1 MRLFG
6 TRERHQL
13 LAKDAARNSLV
24 REPSRDRAALF
35 RMISIGT
42 VMSGRRSLI
51 KGFLEALSLI
61 VGAVMS
67 SAYRCGAMA
76 PAGPDVVR

>member
-51 KGFLEALSLI
+51 KGFLEALLI

>member
-1 MRLFG
+1 VTDFYYAEPAI
-6 TRERHQL
+6 RERFEFW
-13 LAKDAARNSLV
+13 V
-24 REPSRDRAALF
+24 RE
-35 RMISIGT
+35 GT

-51 KGFLEALSLI
+51 KGFLEALRLI